1 MRQTTLCYIDSGDSY
16 LMLHRVKKENDAS
29 HGKWIGVGGKCEADE
44 SPDECM
50 LREVREETGLEITR
64 WHYRGIV
71 TFVSDTW
78 PNEYMHLFTATEWQG
93 EPDMSIDD
101 EGTLAW
107 IRKSDLPIAD
117 GIGDPSINL
126 WEGDKLFLLLLLD
139 ERQPFFSM
147 KLVYVQD
154 ELTRAT
160 LNGTGPQAASLRP
173 GPLPARLQNENHR
186 SQQPLPQAGCLR
198 TSDTL
203 TSPQH
208 GTRTACPRDESQC
221 IQQPLPQ
228 AGSPRTSESPQ
239 AGSPRT
245 KENHCRKYL
254 PHIETRSLQFI
265 TYRLFDSLPQD
276 VIDTCKM
283 FTQNWEKTGY
293 KDPRAKNMMRLIDS
307 YEDASYGSCYLR
319 NPQVAAIVKE
329 NLLFHDGKRYNLH
342 HWCIMPNHVH
352 ILLEVLGDN
361 SLSDILHS
369 WRSYTAKRAN
379 ELLGR
384 SGQFWMHEYFDRYIR
399 DQRHYESTVE
409 YILHNPVKAGLVATS
424 SDWPWMQ

>member
-1 MRQTTLCYIDSGDSY
+1 MKQTTLCYIDDGERY
-16 LMLHRVKKENDAS
+16 LMLHRVKKAHDAS
-29 HGKWIGVGGKCEADE
+29 HGKWIGVGGKCEPDE

-71 TFVSDTW
+71 TFISDTW
-78 PNEYMHLFTATEWQG
+78 DNEYMHLFTVTEWQG

-107 IRKSDLPIAD
+107 IAKSDLPVTD
-117 GIGDPSINL
+117 GIGNPAINL
-126 WEGDKLFLLLLLD
+126 WEGDKIFLRLLMD
-139 ERQPFFSM
+139 ERQPFFSL

-154 ELTRAT
+154 ELTRAI
-160 LNGTGPQAASLRP
+160 LNGNVM
-173 GPLPARLQNENHR
+173 PAIGT
-186 SQQPLPQAGCLR
+186 QAGSLR
-198 TSDTL
+198 TSDAP
-203 TSPQH
+203 S
-208 GTRTACPRDESQC
+208 GTRTACPRNATHPSRQADSQESTM
-221 IQQPLPQ
+221 PQ
-228 AGSPRTSESPQ
+228 AGSLRTKENSQGSTMPQ
-239 AGSPRT
+239 AGSLRT

-265 TYRLFDSLPQD
+265 TYRLFDSIPKD
-276 VIDTCKM
+276 VIDTCRM
-283 FTQNWEKTGY
+283 LTQNWEKTGY
-293 KDPRAKNMMRLIDS
+293 KDPRTRTMMRLIDS

-319 NPQVAAIVKE
+319 KPQVAAIVKE

-352 ILLEVLGDN
+352 VLLEVLGDN

-369 WRSYTAKRAN
+369 WRSYTAQRAN

-384 SGQFWMHEYFDRYIR
+384 SGPFWMHEYFDRYIR
-399 DQRHYESTVE
+399 DQRHYETTVE
-409 YILHNPVKAGLVATS
+409 YILNNPVKAGLAATP
-424 SDWPWMQ
+424 SDWPWLQ